1 MNVTFHESAFLDYQQ
16 WALEDAKIYA
26 KLAGLISEILRTPF
40 TGTGKPEPL
49 RGNLSGYWSRRI
61 TQEHRLVYKV
71 TADQIIIASCKY
83 HY

>member
-16 WALEDAKIYA
+16 WALEDPKIYA
-26 KLAGLISEILRTPF
+26 KLAGLICEILRTPF

-71 TADQIIIASCKY
+71 TAGQIIIASCKY